1 MSCLFLVLYNLRQ
14 VVLISMI
21 PTFFPSIE
29 LSVHK
34 KEKELVPL
42 KRRLS
47 GATKQV
53 VKMVE
58 KIISGK
64 KTHSIVI

>member
-1 MSCLFLVLYNLRQ
+1 MEN
-14 VVLISMI
+14 IW
-21 PTFFPSIE
+21 
-29 LSVHK
+29 

-64 KTHSIVI
+64 KTHSIVIEINKRGIRVY